1 MRFTILLALALGAGA
16 ALPAAAQKV
25 TALTVPANASWKHAG
40 TGLILRP
47 KIAGLPR
54 GAIVD
59 SSTSELDV
67 MVQYAQEQPTT
78 VTVYIFRPALMSV
91 PMWFDR
97 AETQILLRRDS
108 FGAVTPYAPIRPFA
122 APHAAANSALQRVYV
137 PGKGPYKSSGLAVA
151 PLGEWL
157 VVVRASSTELDP
169 AALDTKLG
177 EIVAGIVWPET
188 VPESPAAVPI
198 APCAAPLAYPKKAKL
213 KAPDMTQ
220 SLMGAL
226 VLGVAADKA
235 EEKSEKPGPAPV
247 WCREGMAVA
256 AYGAYRADSSADS
269 YVLAIADAGRVVQV
283 YPALALDHKDAGFT
297 LTLGDLDRQL
307 VYPNFDK
314 LPRPEV
320 AIDAVQRSSPVS
332 SVARGGKNVNIYTK

>member
-1 MRFTILLALALGAGA
+1 MRSAILLALALSASA
-16 ALPAAAQKV
+16 VVPAAAQKV

-40 TGLILRP
+40 TGVILRS

-54 GAIVD
+54 GTIVD
-59 SSTSELDV
+59 STTSELDV
-67 MVQYAQEQPTT
+67 MVQYAQGQPTT

-97 AETQILLRRDS
+97 SETQILLRREPL
-108 FGAVTPYAPIRPFA
+108 GLATPYAPIRAFA
-122 APHAAANSALQRVYV
+122 APHAAANSALQRVYA
-137 PGKGPYKSSGLAVA
+137 PGKGPYKSTGLVVA

-157 VVVRASSTELDP
+157 VAVRASSTELDP
-169 AALDTKLG
+169 AALDAKLS
-177 EIVAGIVWPET
+177 EIVAGIVWPDT
-188 VPESPAAVPI
+188 VPESPEAVPI
-198 APCAAPLAYPKKAKL
+198 APCAAPLAYAKKAKL
-213 KAPDMTQ
+213 KPSDMAQ
-220 SLMGAL
+220 SLLGAM

-235 EEKSEKPGPAPV
+235 KEEDAKPGPPPL
-247 WCREGMAVA
+247 WCREGTPAA
-256 AYGAYRADSSADS
+256 AYGAYRADNSTNS

-283 YPALALDHKDAGFT
+283 YPALVLDDKDAGFS

-314 LPRPEV
+314 LPRPET
-320 AIDAVQRSSPVS
+320 ALEAVQRSSPVS